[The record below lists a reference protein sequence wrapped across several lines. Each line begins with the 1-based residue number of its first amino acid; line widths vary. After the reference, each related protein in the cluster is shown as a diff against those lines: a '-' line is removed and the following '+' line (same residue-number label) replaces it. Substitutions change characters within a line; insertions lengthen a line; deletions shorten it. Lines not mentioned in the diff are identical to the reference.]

1 MERDGGGGKEEK
13 INQGEPEPEVMS
25 RRTCAN
31 RSGSLAGCVAESI
44 RIFCHTTWIR
54 RHRTLTPYLL
64 YSLSSLF
71 LYILFPP
78 LIFSS
83 LLRRHSPA
91 LRFLLTLPLPSTH
104 ALILNPLDNLRPVL
118 CPVLDPLPI
127 PTTSLHLSPLPSQ
140 PNPRLPHMSTKG
152 RSTPRVVC
160 CAIPIARAAGKVLVI
175 TSRKRPNYWV
185 CESLPPARSTS
196 AFSLI
201 QPCFLKCRK
210 AVGSPQMLRSRLLP
224 RERPGKKV
232 ESFVPLPVPP
242 HPDIHFAPCSHCCGF
257 LL

>member
-1 MERDGGGGKEEK
+1 MTDRKGRERWERGENKSRGGRCGGDEPK
-13 INQGEPEPEVMS
+13 NVREPERVV
-25 RRTCAN
+25 
-31 RSGSLAGCVAESI
+31 GWLACRVESN
-44 RIFCHTTWIR
+44 FLPHDLDSTA
-54 RHRTLTPYLL
+54 PYLNPVT
-64 YSLSSLF
+64 YSTFHLPPLFIF
-71 LYILFPP
+71 LYYFPSLPTPLF
-78 LIFSS
+78 S

-104 ALILNPLDNLRPVL
+104 ALILNSLLTTFVL
-118 CPVLDPLPI
+118 SCSVYPYHTSSSLPPPPQPI
-127 PTTSLHLSPLPSQ
+127 PL
-140 PNPRLPHMSTKG
+140 MSTKG

-185 CESLPPARSTS
+185 CESLPSPFNLDSFADS
-196 AFSLI
+196 A
-201 QPCFLKCRK
+201 CFLKCRK
-210 AVGSPQMLRSRLLP
+210 AVGSPQTLCSRLLP

-242 HPDIHFAPCSHCCGF
+242 HPDIHFAHCSHCCGF